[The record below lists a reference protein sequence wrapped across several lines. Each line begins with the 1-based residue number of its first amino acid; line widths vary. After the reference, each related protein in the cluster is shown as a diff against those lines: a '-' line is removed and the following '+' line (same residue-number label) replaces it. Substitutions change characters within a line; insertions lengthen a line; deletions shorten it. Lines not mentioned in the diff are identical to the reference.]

1 MNNFWSLVKFEYK
14 KIFARKSV
22 LIALILGLICVVASP
37 LGLLVGKDPDT
48 NRTNYENVMLD
59 KEYALALS
67 GRPLDGELILETSR
81 AYQTI
86 PNDIYPYS
94 KSEEYQTYA
103 RPYYT
108 VYGLISSAYARRE
121 GGLDLNALQTISE
134 EDAYGYYNNRI
145 NQYRL
150 NLENNPTFTQ
160 HNVERVIAIDNHV
173 QKPFI
178 MEYIEGYD
186 RFFRLST
193 ITALIIMF
201 VIVFILSPI
210 FGNEYSQRTD
220 SLILTTKNGKS
231 SQIYAKIFAGISISL
246 AISVLFCIVTYLAC
260 MFSYGFD
267 GAHAPIQL
275 VIPLITYN
283 FTLLKAVAIL
293 LVTTTLGG
301 FLLTGI
307 CLFLSAKIGK
317 SIIVLSL
324 GVIGGI
330 LPAIIN
336 LPTFMEKAKLFTPVS
351 MGTFWNMIG
360 KQYSWS
366 IFGID
371 IWLYQ
376 AVCIVAVLLGT
387 VLLALSFCSFKRH
400 QAG

>member
-22 LIALILGLICVVASP
+22 LIALILGLVVVTVFP
-37 LGLLVGKDPDT
+37 FGMIWGTDPDT
-48 NRTNYENVMLD
+48 NKSMHEELLID
-59 KEYALALS
+59 KNNALALS

-86 PNDIYPYS
+86 PNNIYPYS
-94 KSEEYQTYA
+94 KSNEYQTYA
-103 RPYYT
+103 RPYT
-108 VYGLISSAYARRE
+108 SVYGLIASTYKMR
-121 GGLDLNALQTISE
+121 GNIFGINGLQTISK
-134 EDAYGYYNNRI
+134 EDAYRYYDKRI

-160 HNVERVIAIDNHV
+160 HNIERVIAIDRHV

-178 MEYIEGYD
+178 MEYIGGYD
-186 RFFRLST
+186 RFFALST
-193 ITALIIMF
+193 TIALVVMF
-201 VIVFILSPI
+201 LIVFILSPI

-220 SLILTTKNGKS
+220 SLILTAKNGKS

-246 AISVLFCIVTYLAC
+246 TISVLFLVLGYLLN
-260 MFSYGFD
+260 MFGLGFN

-293 LVTTTLGG
+293 LITTTLGG

-307 CLFLSAKIGK
+307 CLYLSSSIGK
-317 SIIVLSL
+317 SIIVLALSTLIALL
-324 GVIGGI
+324 GTV
-330 LPAIIN
+330 N
-336 LPTFMEKAKLFTPVS
+336 LPTFMEKPKRFFPSS
-351 MGTFWNMIG
+351 MGSFWDIVG
-360 KQYSWS
+360 TQYSWS

-376 AVCIVAVLLGT
+376 AVCIVAVVLGT
-387 VLLALSFCSFKRH
+387 VLLALSFRSFKRH